1 MEILEFGW
9 VKYCQMPFV
18 LPNFPKVLHCQN
30 FALDSYMVCKWL
42 YKISNHRLLK
52 SPIQKKTKIVYKWQY
67 ENDKGKLDFYTE
79 EQSQSIESMWQSRT
93 PSTIQIGKWTYTFD
107 FGTMQQINVSSKR
120 RRHICRDSQVVVDS
134 VQDASQEQ
142 SDLSSPGQ
150 GVHLLPR
157 QRSTESNM
165 ISEEVPLTAT
175 LPHAKISEISAKH
188 DVGIHELTSN
198 KVVFIGLESKVLK
211 ATVEIKDIM
220 LKDTKSASY
229 PEEWVTQDDELE
241 LKLLTNG
248 STEWSKVSQLF
259 HATLP
264 LKTIVRIERIQNR
277 WLWEKYYQHS
287 ERMKRKNEGLINEML
302 LFHGSRNTP
311 PSDIYQ
317 HEEGFDMRFGRAGMW
332 GNGNYFA
339 VKASY
344 SHRYAYSLSD
354 GTQQVFLAKVL
365 TGLSIDLD
373 PDSNLR
379 MPPIKPGVKGNMRY
393 DTVTGS
399 THGSQVYIAYS
410 NDKAYPFYLI
420 SYK

>member
-1 MEILEFGW
+1 M
-9 VKYCQMPFV
+9 
-18 LPNFPKVLHCQN
+18 
-30 FALDSYMVCKWL
+30 
-42 YKISNHRLLK
+42 HR
-52 SPIQKKTKIVYKWQY
+52 WQY
-67 ENDKGKLDFYTE
+67 ENDKGQLDFYTE
-79 EQSQSIESMWQSRT
+79 EQSQSIEAMWQSRT
-93 PSTIQIGKWTYTFD
+93 PSTIHIGKWTYTFD
-107 FGTMQQINVSSKR
+107 FGTMEQINVSTKR
-120 RRHICRDSQVVVDS
+120 RRRICRDSQLVLDS
-134 VQDASQEQ
+134 NQDASQDQ
-142 SDLSSPGQ
+142 SDLSSPGPNKQ
-150 GVHLLPR
+150 GVYVLPR

-175 LPHAKISEISAKH
+175 LPHAKINEISAKH

-220 LKDTKSASY
+220 LKDTKGESY
-229 PEEWVTQDDELE
+229 PEEWVSQDNELE

-248 STEWSKVSQLF
+248 STEWLKVSELF

-264 LKTIVRIERIQNR
+264 SKVIVKIERIQNK

-302 LFHGSRNTP
+302 LFHGTRNTP

-344 SHRYAYSLSD
+344 SDKYAYCLSD

-365 TGLSIDLD
+365 TGRSIDLD
-373 PDSNLR
+373 PNSSLR
-379 MPPIKPGVKGNMRY
+379 MPPIIKSGVKGNMRY
-393 DTVTGS
+393 DTVTGH